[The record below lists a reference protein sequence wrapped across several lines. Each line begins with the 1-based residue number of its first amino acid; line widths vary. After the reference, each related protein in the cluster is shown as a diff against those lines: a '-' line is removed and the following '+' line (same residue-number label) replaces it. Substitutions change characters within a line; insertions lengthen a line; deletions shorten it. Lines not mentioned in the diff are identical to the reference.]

1 MRRACNKCANGFSVP
16 PPLLSRL
23 TAFICVHRHAHSR
36 HTRTCTYAHSV
47 RAFALTR
54 TAGTLKDVETRNRL
68 QLDSTSRP
76 AGHKTWPR
84 LKRIVSSFSISLSLS
99 FFLSVS
105 LSCPLTHCLLP
116 SPIPAALRSTHR
128 RIAVY
133 MPSQRT
139 KGERGRKNKKKNSFV
154 SILIF

>member
-84 LKRIVSSFSISLSLS
+84 LKRIASSFSISLSL
-99 FFLSVS
+99 FLS
-105 LSCPLTHCLLP
+105 LCFAFLP
-116 SPIPAALRSTHR
+116 SHPLLASFSHPCGFAFYASPNCGLYTLATDER
-128 RIAVY
+128 RK
-133 MPSQRT
+133 RT
-139 KGERGRKNKKKNSFV
+139 KKEEKFV
-154 SILIF
+154 Y

>member
-99 FFLSVS
+99 FSLFRFPALSPIT
-105 LSCPLTHCLLP
+105 CFLLP
-116 SPIPAALRSTHR
+116 SLRLCVLRIAELRSICPR
-128 RIAVY
+128 N
-133 MPSQRT
+133 
-139 KGERGRKNKKKNSFV
+139 GRKEKEDEKRRKIRLLVF
-154 SILIF
+154 